1 MPATNRLKSI
11 ASVARDALLLER
23 PLARV
28 ATLSLDRQVAMRAY
42 FDAAT
47 RLSATAD
54 QLTDEDGAT
63 AALILYREALS
74 PLVVAVAMF
83 RDPTYDPAAAGG
95 GSPWETLN
103 ALASRGAIPPLPPHV
118 AESKTILAAQ
128 GPLGFDE
135 GTDGERLTK
144 RRTVQTTVTYL
155 HGLVEPRSVP
165 ELKADRL
172 TRVAGL
178 LIVLVL
184 ALGWV
189 VYRAVSPVN
198 IALHKPVSVSGR
210 FSLSTA
216 PVDGSGVVN
225 GEIEPAYGI
234 HTSLGSGWVMVDL
247 QKAYRLSRVKIY
259 NRADTL
265 FDEGL
270 PMTLEVS
277 KDGVHFDLVDRRT
290 TTFSASS
297 PWVFAASSA
306 TPLAR
311 FVRVAS
317 KNFVALTEIEAFG
330 HASND

>member
-1 MPATNRLKSI
+1 MPATNRLKSM

-23 PLARV
+23 PLAQV
-28 ATLSLDRQVAMRAY
+28 ATLSLDRQVAMRIY

-54 QLTDEDGAT
+54 QLTDEDGAA
-63 AALILYREALS
+63 AALILYREALPS
-74 PLVVAVAMF
+74 LVVAVAMF
-83 RDPTYDPAAAGG
+83 RDPSYDAASAGAA
-95 GSPWETLN
+95 SPWETLD
-103 ALASRGAIPPLPPHV
+103 ALAARGAIPPLPPHV
-118 AESKTILAAQ
+118 GESKAILADH

-135 GTDGERLTK
+135 GTDDERLTK

-178 LIVLVL
+178 LVVLVL
-184 ALGWV
+184 ALAWSG
-189 VYRAVSPVN
+189 YRLVSLPN
-198 IALHKPVSVSGR
+198 IALHKPVTISGR
-210 FSLSTA
+210 FAFSSA
-216 PVDGSGVVN
+216 PADNTGLVN

-247 QKAYRLSRVKIY
+247 QKTYRLSRVKIY

-290 TTFSASS
+290 TTFSATS
-297 PWVFAASSA
+297 PWVFVASSA

-317 KNFVALTEIEAFG
+317 KNFVALTEIEVFG
-330 HASND
+330 RRAD